1 MGYETCDHQPVTD
14 LAELAKEFAAAR
26 AELAELR
33 RRMPLVQAEIN
44 RLKPQVI
51 HALVDDIA
59 TGRRTQ
65 AEVSRLTGYTTE
77 RIRQFCQEA
86 RDDRQE
92 A

>member
-1 MGYETCDHQPVTD
+1 MTD
-14 LAELAKEFAAAR
+14 LADLAKEFAAAR

-51 HALVDDIA
+51 RMLVDDISA
-59 TGRRTQ
+59 GRVTQ
-65 AEVSRLTGYTTE
+65 AEASRLTGYTTE
-77 RIRQFCQEA
+77 RIRQLCQDAGLQAIPSESRPPA
-86 RDDRQE
+86 R